1 MLADRRTGRP
11 GDAESPRTPSTELI
25 RVLLVEDN
33 PAGAELELRELKRAG
48 LRVEHL
54 LVQDEAAFRRAL
66 AEFSPQLILSD
77 FSMPQFNGMDAL
89 ALARELTP
97 DTPFIFVSATIGE
110 EYAIRALK
118 NGATDYVLKGNLLRL
133 PAAFERA
140 LEAAREAAARR
151 REQETLRESEER
163 FRGLLES
170 AADGIAVCD
179 RDGRLVTVNPQFAT
193 IFGYGAEELLH
204 GSIER
209 LVPPE
214 LRERHESHFKGFVV
228 APSTRRMAGGVPL
241 EGVRKD
247 GTRIQIEVSLSSFP
261 SKGELQMTC
270 IVRDVTEEVQRRE
283 RLARLAR
290 IRDLIGAVSAATLR
304 LRERQALFEEF
315 CRIGVERGGFR
326 SAHLLELDRASKR
339 LRIAVATDSTSESLR
354 RVIEDYNRDPANAT
368 SLVAEALQNNRPA
381 VSNDASADGRLS
393 SGSLLA
399 SEGVLSIACLPFATE
414 DEVCGVIV
422 LRAGDRGAFDEEEM
436 RLLEELTGNLS
447 FALDLMEKQKRLDYL
462 AYYDVLTGLPNSAL
476 FRDRLEQRVTS
487 ARRDR
492 HLFSVVVLDLERFRN
507 MNDTLGREMGDE
519 LLRHVAQRLKSA
531 ADETNIL
538 ARVGG
543 DQFAIATRRTRDA
556 GEIVHILDQVMKN
569 AFGLPVELGG
579 SALRLAARA
588 GVAVYPADGADAG
601 TLLRNAEAALRD
613 AKNKGDRYQFYAPQM
628 NAAVAETLLLENRMR
643 GALEQ
648 QQFVLHYQPKFNLGD
663 GSLSGLEALIRW
675 NDPESGLVPP
685 MKFIPLL
692 EETGLILDVG
702 GWAIQKGLEDYRRWS
717 RPGLRQPRIAVNVSP
732 VQLRQKNFV
741 GVVRDA
747 LEASAPGAHGLDLEI
762 TESLIMEDI
771 EGNIAKLRAIR
782 DMGVNIYID
791 DFGTGYSSLGYL
803 SKLPVTALKI
813 DRSFVDTMMDTPD
826 DMNIVST
833 IISLAHSLNLRVVA
847 EGVETEEQ
855 MKALKLL
862 RCDEGQGYLFSR
874 PVPAGQVEPFFG
886 RPAAV

>member
-1 MLADRRTGRP
+1 MAL
-11 GDAESPRTPSTELI
+11 TELI

-33 PAGAELELRELKRAG
+33 PADAELELRELKRAG
-48 LRVEHL
+48 LSIEHA
-54 LVQDEAAFRRAL
+54 LVQDEAAYRRAL

-77 FSMPQFNGMDAL
+77 FSMPRFNGMDAL
-89 ALARELTP
+89 ALARTLAP

-140 LEAAREAAARR
+140 IHDAREAATRR
-151 REQETLRESEER
+151 REQEALRENEER

-179 RDGRLVTVNPQFAT
+179 RDARLVTVNPQFAI
-193 IFGYGAEELLH
+193 IFGYSMEELLDT
-204 GSIER
+204 SIER
-209 LVPPE
+209 LIPPE
-214 LRERHESHFKGFVV
+214 LHDRHASHFSGFIV

-247 GTRIQIEVSLSSFP
+247 GTRIKVEVSLSSFR
-261 SKGELQMTC
+261 SQGELQMTC
-270 IVRDVTEEVQRRE
+270 IVRDVTEDVRR
-283 RLARLAR
+283 RNRIAQLGR
-290 IRDLIGAVSAATLR
+290 IRDLIGAVNAATLR

-339 LRIAVATDSTSESLR
+339 LRIAVATDSSSDSLR
-354 RVIEDYNRDPANAT
+354 QVVESYNHDPSGATTMIAEVIR
-368 SLVAEALQNNRPA
+368 SNRPA
-381 VSNDASADGRLS
+381 ASNDTTADERVPR
-393 SGSLLA
+393 GSLLA
-399 SEGVLSIACLPFATE
+399 REGVLSVACLPLAIE

-422 LRAGDRGAFDEEEM
+422 LRAAEKNMFDEEEM
-436 RLLEELTGNLS
+436 HLLQELTGNLS
-447 FALDLMEKQKRLDYL
+447 FALNLIEKQKKLDYL
-462 AYYDVLTGLPNSAL
+462 AYYDALTGLPNSAL
-476 FRDRLEQRVTS
+476 FQDRLEQRVS
-487 ARRDR
+487 AAHRDR
-492 HLFSVVVLDLERFRN
+492 DVFSVIVFDLERFHN
-507 MNDTLGREMGDE
+507 VNDTLGRGTGDE
-519 LLRHVAQRLKSA
+519 LLRQVAQRLKSA
-531 ADETNIL
+531 ADETDIL
-538 ARVGG
+538 ARVGV
-543 DQFAIATRRTRDA
+543 DQFALATRRTRDA
-556 GEIVHILDQVMKN
+556 GEIVHILEQFMKG

-579 SALRLAARA
+579 SALRPAARA
-588 GVAVYPADGADAG
+588 GVAVYPADGADAD
-601 TLLRNAEAALRD
+601 TLRRNAEAALRA
-613 AKNKGDRYQFYAPQM
+613 AKNKGERYQYYAPQM

-648 QQFVLHYQPKFNLGD
+648 RQFVLHYQPKINLED

-675 NDPESGLVPP
+675 NDPETGLVPP

-692 EETGLILDVG
+692 EETGMILEVG
-702 GWAIQKGLEDYRRWS
+702 RWAIQKGLEDHRRWS
-717 RPGLRQPRIAVNVSP
+717 GQGGLLQPRIAVNVSP

-741 GVVRDA
+741 SVVRDA
-747 LEASAPGAHGLDLEI
+747 LDASAPGAHGLDLEI

-782 DMGVNIYID
+782 DLGVDIYID

-813 DRSFVDTMMDTPD
+813 DRSFVATMMSAPD
-826 DMNIVST
+826 DMSIVST
-833 IISLAHSLNLRVVA
+833 IIALAHSLRLKVVA
-847 EGVETEEQ
+847 EGVETHEQ

-874 PVPAGQVEPFFG
+874 PVPVGEIEILLQENKWHSKSPS
-886 RPAAV
+886 